1 MQLSCICQVVTQ
13 KLMYTTPTIGVLVF
27 TSFWHIFHGIEI
39 IVSVLLCECIF
50 LRHMIEL
57 VLGFLARCIIS
68 SINTAG
74 YAGVFV
80 LMFIESCGVPA
91 PSEVSMPF
99 AGYLVSTGRFNFWFV
114 VLAGTLGNVL
124 GSLLAY
130 WIGARGGRPLLERY
144 GKYVG
149 ISARHLDAADGWFKK
164 HGEVAVFGGRL
175 LPVVRT
181 YISFPAGAAR
191 MNLKKFIVYTTLGVF
206 PWALLFTW
214 LGIKLAAE
222 WDQIHERLQFL
233 NIIVVVGIL
242 GVVAY
247 LWYRHANKK

>member
-1 MQLSCICQVVTQ
+1 MV
-13 KLMYTTPTIGVLVF
+13 
-27 TSFWHIFHGIEI
+27 
-39 IVSVLLCECIF
+39 
-50 LRHMIEL
+50 EL
-57 VLGFLARCIIS
+57 ILGFLAYLIITCI
-68 SINTAG
+68 TVTG

-99 AGYLVSTGRFNFWFV
+99 AGYLVSTGRFDFWLV

-149 ISARHLDAADGWFKK
+149 ISARHLDAADGWFQK

-191 MNLKKFIVYTTLGVF
+191 MNLKKFIAYTTLGVF
-206 PWALLFTW
+206 LWALLFTW
-214 LGIKLAAE
+214 FGMKLAAE
-222 WDQIHERLQFL
+222 WNQIHERLQFL
-233 NIIVVVGIL
+233 NILVVVGIL
-242 GVVAY
+242 VAAVY
-247 LWYRHANKK
+247 LWYRHTSKK